1 MRWTV
6 RTDRPRISAI
16 SLTVT
21 RNDTLVPQFTKGDRL
36 AKARKTAGIGQQE
49 MAQLLL
55 RDRKTIGN
63 WENDHTE
70 PTPRVLARWA
80 QLTHVPLWWLT
91 DGEPVED
98 EPASND
104 RRGGRGTH
112 VSGPLTGRKHP
123 VLTPTAKPQPLVKVA
138 A

>member
-1 MRWTV
+1 M
-6 RTDRPRISAI
+6 SY
-16 SLTVT
+16 LTHVSEH
-21 RNDTLVPQFTKGDRL
+21 DTLVPQFTKGDRL

-70 PTPRVLARWA
+70 PTPRVLIRWA
-80 QLTHVPLWWLT
+80 ELTKVPLWWLT
-91 DGEPVED
+91 DGEPAD
-98 EPASND
+98 SEPGSKD
-104 RRGGRGTH
+104 RRAPAGLRKPS
-112 VSGPLTGRKHP
+112 SGCTIDTSAVRRPLT
-123 VLTPTAKPQPLVKVA
+123 VVPLGEVDEDVA